1 MTLLKHLTVIA
12 FLSCAASITPAQSAD
27 KPPQKLSASAT
38 ASALKSLDGFKDS
51 VSEQLAK
58 TRALLND
65 PHRTAC
71 LARLAEL
78 WPIQPMGDVAD
89 IVREMQAM
97 ERELKE
103 KINRIAR
110 MRLAIEAH
118 LREPL
123 LRVLDAVAGA
133 TPSSNAKNRHA
144 VHERALIKLR
154 DSMTK
159 DENLRPYLGIVHY
172 YIGQARF
179 EQAKDCANRRKN
191 AQGSKL
197 YRNAL
202 KSFEEAADDR
212 RMDLSFADVGT
223 SLRATAIYHLTV
235 LNSALGLS
243 TALTPKQRAAH
254 KREANAWFELL
265 QQNHPEARLRDGDK
279 AVQSARK
286 EARKMIPGTRRN
298 GR

>member
-1 MTLLKHLTVIA
+1 MTLLKHLKALA
-12 FLSCAASITPAQSAD
+12 FFACAASITLAQSAD
-27 KPPQKLSASAT
+27 KPTQKLSASAA
-38 ASALKSLDGFKDS
+38 ASALKTLDGFKDS

-71 LARLAEL
+71 LARLEEL
-78 WPIQPMGDVAD
+78 WPIQPMGDVTD

-97 ERELKE
+97 ERELNE

-118 LREPL
+118 LRDPL
-123 LRVLDAVAGA
+123 LCVLDAVAGA
-133 TPSSNAKNRHA
+133 TPNSNAKNRHA
-144 VHERALIKLR
+144 AHERELIKLR

-159 DENLRPYLGIVHY
+159 DENLRPYLSIVHY

-179 EQAKDCANRRKN
+179 EQAKDYANRRKN

-254 KREANAWFELL
+254 KREANKWFDLL
-265 QQNHPEARLRDGDK
+265 QGNHPKARLRDGDN
-279 AVQSARK
+279 AVQSARN
-286 EARKMIPGTRRN
+286 ETRKMSRK